1 MNDIIT
7 VLINLSFVLTNTG
20 PTVVMRVYEGL
31 VQGPPLQARARPS
44 LTATTGGERDA
55 LIARPT
61 IANVDAESIPLVAR
75 TFVSA
80 RLSTPPRPRLAFS
93 LLATPAAVHSTGVCR
108 PRRSP
113 PPSFSASSSFGIA
126 RSYVS
131 LHSAFPPT
139 WHGSVVNPLGPFFFE
154 GLVLPVSFQ
163 ARHAFGVTPTVEG
176 PHLLD
181 AVEGRILSL
190 PIQLLLNLISLGVPL
205 FASLARSGR
214 IHTPLPV
221 TGRHTRRPRLAT
233 FGTDSLWSVDP
244 WHDGLAVAV
253 RCARGSVDSSPDSSS
268 VHRLRFW
275 LDIGGRPVGLLL
287 GLALSVRA

>member
-1 MNDIIT
+1 M
-7 VLINLSFVLTNTG
+7 
-20 PTVVMRVYEGL
+20 YEGF
-31 VQGPPLQARARPS
+31 VQGPPLQARTRPS

-108 PRRSP
+108 PRTSP

-126 RSYVS
+126 RSCV
-131 LHSAFPPT
+131 LPRCAFPPT
-139 WHGSVVNPLGPFFFE
+139 WHGRVAYLPGPFFFE

-181 AVEGRILSL
+181 PLNSRILSQ
-190 PIQLLLNLISLGVPL
+190 PIQFLVPFIGLGVPL
-205 FASLARSGR
+205 FLGSLARSGR
-214 IHTPLPV
+214 IHGPTLAI
-221 TGRHTRRPRLAT
+221 GRHTRPPT
-233 FGTDSLWSVDP
+233 PVIFGMDPLWFVDP

-253 RCARGSVDSSPDSSS
+253 QCARGSDGSSLGSAN
-268 VHRLRFW
+268 VQRLRFW
-275 LDIGGRPVGLLL
+275 LDIAGRPVG
-287 GLALSVRA
+287 